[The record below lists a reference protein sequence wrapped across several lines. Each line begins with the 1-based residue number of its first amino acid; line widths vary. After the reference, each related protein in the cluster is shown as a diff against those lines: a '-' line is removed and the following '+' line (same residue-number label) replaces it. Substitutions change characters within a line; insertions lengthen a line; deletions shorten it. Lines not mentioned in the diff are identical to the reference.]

1 MDSGFESSSRDQQS
15 DETLALR
22 RTAGMDAYEATG
34 SSEDPEVRQ
43 AFSDS
48 ILHILRP
55 LSVLELPGA
64 GSRCD
69 NGSESTGSALSEPFS
84 DLDDSYILLDQ
95 RKKKPGKDEG
105 DDMMLLNQFTS
116 EFREVYDQLIAESDE
131 KEEPILPPDSGPE
144 QDFTREMFLEDA
156 SGFSPPFQSYIDEM
170 LLKCG
175 LKYHLDERKR
185 QRDQHRRKHRRV
197 RKSHPAVPKDA
208 LDPAERDSLSGVWR
222 MLDAVSEPNGFPITE
237 GQYDLYED
245 ERFEWLLREKMPWHR
260 MEVSRKKCEQW
271 LKIGA
276 SKAKGQD
283 EQRSRLSHHR
293 PSSRR

>member
-1 MDSGFESSSRDQQS
+1 
-15 DETLALR
+15 
-22 RTAGMDAYEATG
+22 MDAYEAAG

-55 LSVLELPGA
+55 LSELELPGID
-64 GSRCD
+64 SRCENNSD
-69 NGSESTGSALSEPFS
+69 SSRSALSEPFS

-116 EFREVYDQLIAESDE
+116 EFREVYDQLIGELHE
-131 KEEPILPPDSGPE
+131 REEPLLPSDAAQE
-144 QDFTREMFLEDA
+144 QDFAHELSLEDTS
-156 SGFSPPFQSYIDEM
+156 SGFSPSFQSFIDEM
-170 LLKCG
+170 LLKCD
-175 LKYHLDERKR
+175 LKYHLDEKKKR
-185 QRDQHRRKHRRV
+185 HDQHRRKHRRV
-197 RKSHPAVPKDA
+197 RKVQPTVPKDA
-208 LDPAERDSLSGVWR
+208 LEPAERDSLSGVWR

-245 ERFEWLLREKMPWHR
+245 ERFEWLLREKLPWQR

-271 LKIGA
+271 LKMGPGN
-276 SKAKGQD
+276 AKTPD
-283 EQRSRLSHHR
+283 EKRSRQSHR
-293 PSSRR
+293 PSSHRRM